1 VQPLTAAIAYFKIA
15 IFIVQIL
22 QSYIVSFGKQR
33 NGTQNAK
40 IIQLYG
46 ICTAEYTWIQ
56 KFSLIRIFTSYWLAD
71 FFPQLPVPVQS
82 TRVEDV

>member
-1 VQPLTAAIAYFKIA
+1 LTAAIPYFKIA

-40 IIQLYG
+40 LFNY
-46 ICTAEYTWIQ
+46 TEYALLNIRGF
-56 KFSLIRIFTSYWLAD
+56 KIFSDQNLHFLLVGG
-71 FFPQLPVPVQS
+71 FFPPTACVGAS
-82 TRVEDV
+82 NSMKMW